1 MPLLIAV
8 SFFLPIMLMLF
19 AATAKGTGPV
29 AMAAL
34 VVLEVVILD
43 ITLAVSGS
51 SVTWG
56 RAQSRTGGE
65 M

>member
-1 MPLLIAV
+1 MAV
-8 SFFLPIMLMLF
+8 AFFLPIMLMLF

-43 ITLAVSGS
+43 ITLAISGS
-51 SVTWG
+51 SVAWG
-56 RAQSRTGGE
+56 RPRVREWGE
-65 M
+65 A